1 MELLEKLSEDV
12 NQSNDTRTDAEKLL
26 ATILEFNFLVL
37 LYFWND
43 ILVRINRVQKRL
55 QDPTMNFRDAASDLE
70 AVEIQIT

>member
-12 NQSNDTRTDAEKLL
+12 NQSNDIRTDAEKLL